1 MLIFYGESGE
11 LARGDRFGE
20 IFLQRSEAQYVT
32 NTDYTYMLIIEFTG
46 AGALATHRSEE
57 RNVLLDPGHGRHG
70 DPLWRLVSDVLHLEG
85 RCLLT
90 SSSV

>member
-46 AGALATHRSEE
+46 AGAGALATHRSEE
-57 RNVLLDPGHGRHG
+57 RNVLLYPGDGRH
-70 DPLWRLVSDVLHLEG
+70 
-85 RCLLT
+85 
-90 SSSV
+90 